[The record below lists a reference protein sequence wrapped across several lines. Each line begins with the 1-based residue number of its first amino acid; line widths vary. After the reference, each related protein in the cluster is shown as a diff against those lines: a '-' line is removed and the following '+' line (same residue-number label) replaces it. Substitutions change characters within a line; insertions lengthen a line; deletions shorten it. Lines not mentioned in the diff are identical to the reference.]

1 MKRVKFLFGIHC
13 HQPVGNFEH
22 VMDESYEKSYLPFIQ
37 AMDAHPRIKFAIHYS
52 GILYDWFLD
61 KHPEFIDY
69 LKILVKRGQAEIMTA
84 GYYEPIIPIIPDADK
99 LGQIIRMND
108 FIKEKFGAA
117 PRGLWLTERIWEPH
131 LPKILAQ
138 AGIEYLTVDDQHF
151 ISAGVPKEKLL
162 GHYITEEE
170 GATLKIFPINKTLR
184 YLIPFKLPEETI
196 NYLRSIATEDGLNA
210 GILADD
216 GEKFGV
222 WPGTHKWVFEEGYLE
237 KLLTMLEDNSAW
249 IESMTFSE
257 YLEEVP
263 PQARIY
269 LPTAS
274 YFEMMEWSLPTAS
287 GRRLEKI
294 SAELKQEGK
303 FEEYSQFF
311 KGGFFRNFFVKYP
324 ESNNMHKKMLQVSQ
338 RLQTLKKG
346 KSLLGEKERE
356 SRLQEA
362 QTELFQ
368 GQCNCAYWHG
378 VFGGLYLNYLR
389 HAVYEHLIKAET
401 LLDNY
406 ARAKDDYAEIAVTDF
421 DKDGFDEVILSNNL
435 LNLYFAPNYGGAL
448 FELDYK
454 PKAFNLINTLARR
467 EETYHHKLR
476 EAHQAS
482 GGHNGAGT
490 ASIHDIVASK
500 EGGLEKALDYDWHRR
515 LCFLD
520 HFLAEGTTFESYR
533 RASYH
538 DIGDFTIMPY
548 EFMPKRRGSETAL
561 VLRRTGQVNGQPVK
575 IEKEITFY
583 ARQSIV
589 TVEYQVTNL
598 GPEPLNTWFGIE
610 SNINLLAGRADDR
623 YYEIEGAELAD
634 RALASVG
641 ENEAV
646 RAVKLVDKWKGFSVS
661 FDLSQPALLW
671 RFPIE
676 TVSQSESGFEKNFQG
691 SSLLH
696 SWRLELQP
704 DEKWHVKIVLRIE
717 EG

>member
-1 MKRVKFLFGIHC
+1 MKKVKFLFGIHC

-22 VMDESYEKSYLPFIQ
+22 VMVEAYEKSYLPFIQ
-37 AMDAHPRIKFAIHYS
+37 AMDAHPRVKFAIHYS

-69 LKILVKRGQAEIMTA
+69 LKKLVKRGQAEIMTA
-84 GYYEPIIPIIPDADK
+84 GYYEPIIPTIPDEDK
-99 LGQIIRMND
+99 LGQINCSND
-108 FIKEKFGAA
+108 FIKEKFGVA

-138 AGIEYLTVDDQHF
+138 VGIEYVMVDDQHF
-151 ISAGVPKEKLL
+151 ISAGVPAEKLL

-184 YLIPFKLPEETI
+184 YLVPFKLPEETI
-196 NYLRSIATEDGLNA
+196 NYLRSIATEEGENA

-237 KLLTMLEDNSAW
+237 KLLAMLEDNSKW

-274 YFEMMEWSLPTAS
+274 YFEMMEWSLPTES

-294 SAELKQEGK
+294 TAELKHQGK

-346 KSLLGEKERE
+346 KSLIGESSRE
-356 SRLQEA
+356 ARLKEA
-362 QTELFQ
+362 QAELFM

-389 HAVYEHLIKAET
+389 HAVYEHLIKAEV
-401 LLDNY
+401 LLDKY

-421 DKDGFDEVILSNNL
+421 DKDGFDEVIMTNSL

-467 EETYHHKLR
+467 EEAYHHKLR
-476 EAHQAS
+476 EAPNAPGSH
-482 GGHNGAGT
+482 GGAGT
-490 ASIHDIVASK
+490 TSIHNIVAAK
-500 EGGLEKALDYDWHRR
+500 EEGLDRALSYDWHRR

-533 RASYH
+533 RASYYEV
-538 DIGDFTIMPY
+538 GDFTIRPY
-548 EFMPKRRGSETAL
+548 EFIPKRHGSETSL
-561 VLRRTGQVNGQPVK
+561 VLRRQGEVHGQSVK
-575 IEKEITFY
+575 VEKEITFY

-589 TVEYQVTNL
+589 TVEYQVTNQGS
-598 GPEPLNTWFGIE
+598 GPLKTWFGIE

-623 YYEIEGAELAD
+623 YYEIARHDLAD

-641 ENEAV
+641 ENDAV
-646 RAVKLVDKWKGFSVS
+646 TAVKLVDKWKGFSVS
-661 FDLSQPALLW
+661 FDSSQPALLW

-696 SWRLELQP
+696 SWRLALAP
-704 DEKWHVKIVLRIE
+704 DAKWQVTIVLRIE